1 VLAGGK
7 EGALNVRI
15 SLTERLALEANG
27 ATLDE
32 QRFPGRQGR
41 IVFAYLAAQEGRPV
55 PRGELADLLWT
66 DELPATWEKALRVL
80 MTKLRAV
87 LEECGIDGSTALTS
101 AFGCYKL
108 TLPAGA
114 WIDVEAAAEALERA
128 EAELAVGDL
137 REATLQ
143 ASTSAALARRVFLP
157 GENGQW
163 VEEKRRDLRDLLV
176 RSLECLRDAALAGG
190 DPAEAVRHAEELTEL
205 EPFRESGYRRLMDA
219 HVAAGNPAEAL
230 RVYETCRRF
239 LADELGAYPSAET
252 EAAYLEILR
261 SERETSQPE
270 ASASLAPAPRRQ
282 RPRRTVLLGIGVL
295 LATGIAVAAAQLN
308 SSSSE
313 LRTIDYNRCSALHY
327 RGPGS
332 PERLIVADLPLQP
345 GVLDTTRPMVDA
357 ITLALER
364 HNYKAGQYRVGLQV
378 CNDGAG
384 DNVAYDPLTC
394 VANAGAYAANPSV
407 IGVVGPFSSM
417 CAKLEIPTLN
427 RAPGGSVAIVSPSNT
442 YVGLTRDASD
452 AAKGEPSVY
461 YPTGRRNYARVVP
474 TDDVEV
480 AADAMVAQRL
490 GVKRVYVLVPVG
502 YPAPIVKD
510 YVIAASNLGIE
521 IAGRRAWS
529 DGQRLERLAALVARS
544 RADGVFLVGSNLGLL
559 QALRARLGREVP
571 VISSGFDPATAVL
584 AGAAAEGMTISYPGP
599 AVGRLRGEGA
609 RFVASF
615 AEKIGVKPDRFAVNA
630 AQAID
635 VLLDAIARSDG
646 TRASVTRKLFA
657 TRISNGILG
666 SFWITPTGDTTL
678 NAVAIYRV
686 TGGKVTTYSTV
697 IVPDTLVASD

>member
-1 VLAGGK
+1 M
-7 EGALNVRI
+7 
-15 SLTERLALEANG
+15 
-27 ATLDE
+27 
-32 QRFPGRQGR
+32 
-41 IVFAYLAAQEGRPV
+41 FAYLAAQEGRPV
-55 PRGELADLLWT
+55 HRDVLAGVLW
-66 DELPATWEKALRVL
+66 DEELPATWEKALRVL
-80 MTKLRAV
+80 MTKLRAL
-87 LEECGIDGSTALTS
+87 LEECGIDGTTALTS

-108 TLPAGA
+108 TLPDGA
-114 WIDVEAAAEALERA
+114 WIDVEAAAEALERG

-137 REATLQ
+137 QEATLQ

-157 GENGQW
+157 GEDGPW
-163 VEEKRRDLRDLLV
+163 VEEKRRELRDLLV
-176 RSLECLRDAALAGG
+176 RSLECLRDAAFASG
-190 DPAEAVRHAEELTEL
+190 DSMEAVRHAEEVTQL
-205 EPFRESGYRRLMDA
+205 EPFRESGYRRLMES

-230 RVYETCRRF
+230 RVYERCRRF

-261 SERETSQPE
+261 SEKETSESEESP
-270 ASASLAPAPRRQ
+270 SLPPAPRPVRLK
-282 RPRRTVLLGIGVL
+282 RAVLLGIGVL
-295 LATGIAVAAAQLN
+295 LLAAGIAIAAAQLDA
-308 SSSSE
+308 SSSG
-313 LRTIDYNRCSALHY
+313 LQTIDYNRCSALHY

-384 DNVAYDPLTC
+384 DNVAYDPVTC
-394 VANAGAYAANPSV
+394 VANARAYAANPSV

-442 YVGLTRDASD
+442 YVGLTRHASD

-490 GVKRVYVLVPVG
+490 GVKRVYVLVPAG
-502 YPAPIVKD
+502 YPAPIVED

-521 IAGRRAWS
+521 IAGRRVWS
-529 DGQRLERLAALVARS
+529 DKQRLERLAASVAGS
-544 RADGVFLVGSNLGLL
+544 RADGVFLVGSSRGLL

-571 VISSGFDPATAVL
+571 LISSGFDPATAVL
-584 AGAAAEGMTISYPGP
+584 AGVAAEGMTISYPGP
-599 AVGRLRGEGA
+599 AIGRLRGEGA

-615 AEKIGVKPDRFAVNA
+615 SKKFGAEPDRFAVNA

-646 TRASVTRKLFA
+646 TRASVTKKLFA
-657 TRISNGILG
+657 TRVSNGILG

-686 TGGKVTTYSTV
+686 TGGKVTTFKTV

>member
-1 VLAGGK
+1 
-7 EGALNVRI
+7 
-15 SLTERLALEANG
+15 LTERLALEANG

-55 PRGELADLLWT
+55 PRGELADLLWE

-80 MTKLRAV
+80 MTKLRAL
-87 LEECGIDGSTALTS
+87 LEECGIDGATALSS

-114 WIDVEAAAEALERA
+114 WIDVDAAAEALERA

-137 REATLQ
+137 REAISQ
-143 ASTSAALARRVFLP
+143 ATASAALARRVFLP
-157 GENGQW
+157 GEDGPW

-176 RSLECLRDAALAGG
+176 RSLECLGDAALASG
-190 DPAEAVRHAEELTEL
+190 DPADALRHAEEVTRL
-205 EPFRESGYRRLMDA
+205 EPFRESAYRRLMEC

-230 RVYETCRRF
+230 RVYEHCRRF
-239 LADELGAYPSAET
+239 LADELGAYPSPET

-261 SERETSQPE
+261 SESAASAPE
-270 ASASLAPAPRRQ
+270 APDAPGSPPPPAPRRA
-282 RPRRTVLLGIGVL
+282 RRRLVLLLGVGLL
-295 LATGIAVAAAQLN
+295 LACGSALAAVGLLGGGDARSPAV
-308 SSSSE
+308 
-313 LRTIDYNRCSALHY
+313 RTIAFERCSPLHY
-327 RGPGS
+327 QGPGS

-345 GVLDTTRPMVDA
+345 GVLETTSPMVDA
-357 ITLALER
+357 MTLALAHR
-364 HNYKAGQYRVGLQV
+364 GYKAGPYRVGLQV
-378 CNDGAG
+378 CNDAAG
-384 DNVAYDPLTC
+384 DNVAYDSQAC
-394 VANAGAYAANPSV
+394 VANAHAYSAEPSV
-407 IGVVGPFSSM
+407 IGVLGPFSSS
-417 CAKLEIPTLN
+417 CAKLEIPILN

-442 YVGLTRDASD
+442 YVGLTRDAAD
-452 AAKGEPSVY
+452 AAKGEPSIY

-480 AADAMVAQRL
+480 AADAMIAQRL
-490 GVKRVYVLVPVG
+490 GVKRVYLLVPVG
-502 YPAPIVKD
+502 YPAPIVED
-510 YVIAASNLGIE
+510 FVLAASNLEIE
-521 IAGRRAWS
+521 IAGRRFWG
-529 DGQRLERLAALVARS
+529 DGQSYERLAALVARS
-544 RADGVFLVGSNLGLL
+544 QADGVFLVGSSVGLL
-559 QALRARLGREVP
+559 QTLRARLGRDTP

-584 AGAAAEGMTISYPGP
+584 AGAAGEGMTMSYPGP

-615 AEKIGVKPDRFAVNA
+615 SEKFGAKPDRFAVNA
-630 AQAID
+630 AQAMD

-657 TRISNGILG
+657 TRISNGIFG

-686 TGGKVTTYSTV
+686 TGGKVTTFATV
-697 IVPDTLVASD
+697 KVPDTLVAPD

>member
-1 VLAGGK
+1 V
-7 EGALNVRI
+7 
-15 SLTERLALEANG
+15 
-27 ATLDE
+27 DE

-41 IVFAYLAAQEGRPV
+41 ILFAYLAAQNGRPV
-55 PRGELADLLWT
+55 PRDELAELLWS
-66 DELPATWEKALRVL
+66 DELPATWMKALRVL
-80 MTKLRAV
+80 MTKLRA
-87 LEECGIDGSTALTS
+87 LLDECGIDGSTALTS

-108 TLPAGA
+108 TLPGSA
-114 WIDVEAAAEALERA
+114 WIDVDAAAEALERA

-143 ASTSAALARRVFLP
+143 ATTSAALARRVFLP
-157 GENGQW
+157 GEDGPW

-176 RSLECLRDAALAGG
+176 RSLECLRDASLAF
-190 DPAEAVRHAEELTEL
+190 DPTEAVRHAEEVIQL
-205 EPFRESGYRRLMDA
+205 EPFRESGYRRLMEC

-230 RVYETCRRF
+230 RVYERCRRF

-261 SERETSQPE
+261 SEKETSEPE
-270 ASASLAPAPRRQ
+270 ESPSPPPVLPRA
-282 RPRRTVLLGIGVL
+282 RRKRAVLLGIGVL
-295 LATGIAVAAAQLN
+295 LLATGIAIAAAQLDA
-308 SSSSE
+308 SSSG
-313 LRTIDYNRCSALHY
+313 LRTIEYERCSALHY
-327 RGPGS
+327 RGAGS

-364 HNYKAGQYRVGLQV
+364 HNYKAGDYRVGLQV
-378 CNDGAG
+378 CNDSAG
-384 DNVAYDPLTC
+384 DNVAYDPVTC
-394 VANAGAYAANPSV
+394 VANARAYAANPSV

-490 GVKRVYVLVPVG
+490 GVKRVYVLVPAD

-521 IAGRRAWS
+521 IAGRRVWGE
-529 DGQRLERLAALVARS
+529 GQKLERLAALVARS

-571 VISSGFDPATAVL
+571 VISSGFDPSTAVL

-599 AVGRLRGEGA
+599 AVGGLRGEGA

-630 AQAID
+630 AQAMD

-697 IVPDTLVASD
+697 TVPDTLVASD

>member
-1 VLAGGK
+1 
-7 EGALNVRI
+7 
-15 SLTERLALEANG
+15 
-27 ATLDE
+27 
-32 QRFPGRQGR
+32 
-41 IVFAYLAAQEGRPV
+41 VFVYLAAQEGRPV
-55 PRGELADLLWT
+55 HRDVLAGLLWD

-80 MTKLRAV
+80 MTKLRAL

-108 TLPAGA
+108 TLPDGA
-114 WIDVEAAAEALERA
+114 WIDVEAAADALERA

-137 REATLQ
+137 QEATLQ

-157 GENGQW
+157 GEDGPW
-163 VEEKRRDLRDLLV
+163 VEEKRRELRDLLV
-176 RSLECLRDAALAGG
+176 RSLECLRDAAFASG
-190 DPAEAVRHAEELTEL
+190 DSMEAVRHAEEVTQL
-205 EPFRESGYRRLMDA
+205 EPFRESGYRRLMES

-230 RVYETCRRF
+230 RVYERCRRF

-261 SERETSQPE
+261 SEKETSESEESP
-270 ASASLAPAPRRQ
+270 SLPPAPRPVRLE
-282 RPRRTVLLGIGVL
+282 RAVLLGFGVLL
-295 LATGIAVAAAQLN
+295 LATGIAIAAVQLN
-308 SSSSE
+308 ASSSG
-313 LRTIDYNRCSALHY
+313 LQTINYNRCSALHY

-384 DNVAYDPLTC
+384 DNVAYDPVTC
-394 VANAGAYAANPSV
+394 VANARAYAANPTV

-442 YVGLTRDASD
+442 YVGLTRHASD

-490 GVKRVYVLVPVG
+490 GVKRVYVLVPAG
-502 YPAPIVKD
+502 YPAPIVED

-521 IAGRRAWS
+521 IAGRRVWS
-529 DGQRLERLAALVARS
+529 DGQRLERLAASVARS
-544 RADGVFLVGSNLGLL
+544 RADGVFLVGSSRGLL

-571 VISSGFDPATAVL
+571 LISSGFDPATAVL
-584 AGAAAEGMTISYPGP
+584 AGVAAEGMTISYPGP
-599 AVGRLRGEGA
+599 AIGRLRGEGA

-615 AEKIGVKPDRFAVNA
+615 SKKFGAEPDRFAVNA

-646 TRASVTRKLFA
+646 TRASVTKKLFA
-657 TRISNGILG
+657 TRVSNGILG

-686 TGGKVTTYSTV
+686 TGGKVTTFKTV